1 MVISCLFNSL
11 HPSLHSSVAFFDT
24 ACELWKDLEER
35 FSQGNASR
43 VHQLKMEIVNTQQH
57 DQTMS
62 VYYTKLQGLW
72 DEYGSYSQLPNCS
85 CGAIKQYMAERE
97 KEKVHQFLMGL
108 NDKFN
113 VVRAQILNTEPLPT
127 LAHVYGLVSQEERQQ
142 QLTTSRG
149 NNLLEGAAFASKSNT
164 KTFNSHQ
171 LSSNRDV
178 SKLFCDHCKW
188 WRHTKEKCFELYGY
202 PDWWE
207 NNRKGKGKSANSN
220 RTSEVERVESSPNK
234 WFIRRTI

>member
-11 HPSLHSSVAFFDT
+11 HPSIHSSVAFFDT
-24 ACELWKDLEER
+24 ACELCKDLEER
-35 FSQGNASR
+35 FWQGNASR
-43 VHQLKMEIVNTQQH
+43 AHQFKMEIVNTQQH

-113 VVRAQILNTEPLPT
+113 VVRAQILNTEPLLSRP
-127 LAHVYGLVSQEERQQ
+127 E
-142 QLTTSRG
+142 LTPWTWPA
-149 NNLLEGAAFASKSNT
+149 LE
-164 KTFNSHQ
+164 
-171 LSSNRDV
+171 
-178 SKLFCDHCKW
+178 DHCW
-188 WRHTKEKCFELYGY
+188 
-202 PDWWE
+202 PP
-207 NNRKGKGKSANSN
+207 
-220 RTSEVERVESSPNK
+220 SEPLTWLS
-234 WFIRRTI
+234 